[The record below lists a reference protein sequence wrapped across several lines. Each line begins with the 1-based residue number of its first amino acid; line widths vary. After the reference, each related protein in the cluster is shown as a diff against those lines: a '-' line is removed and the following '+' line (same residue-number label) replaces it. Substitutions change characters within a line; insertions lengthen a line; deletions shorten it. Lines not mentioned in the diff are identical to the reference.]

1 MNNIELFDS
10 LVADMDI
17 PESRKH
23 DWGWLRRN
31 LGIRNSSH
39 ENFEQA
45 MVILKVIIREH
56 NTH

>member
-39 ENFEQA
+39 ENFDEA
-45 MVILKVIIREH
+45 VSLLKIIIREQ
-56 NTH
+56 NK

>member
-17 PESRKH
+17 PENRKH

-31 LGIRNSSH
+31 LGIRNSGH
-39 ENFEQA
+39 ENFDEAISLLKIIAREQ
-45 MVILKVIIREH
+45 KK
-56 NTH
+56 